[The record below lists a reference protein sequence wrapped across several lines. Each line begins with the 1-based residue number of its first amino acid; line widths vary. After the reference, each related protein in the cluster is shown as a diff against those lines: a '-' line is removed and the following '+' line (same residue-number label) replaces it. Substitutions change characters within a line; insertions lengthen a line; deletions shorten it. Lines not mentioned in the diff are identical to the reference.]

1 MAIISEVVAFV
12 SAHLPIL
19 IAAILAIHLV
29 RNFTTRGVSKIPGP
43 FLAKISDIWRFVDV
57 ARGRAHETHIKLHAQ
72 YGQYVRLGP
81 NLVSVQNLDALKTI
95 YGINKG
101 YRKTEFYA
109 VQQQLANGKP
119 TQTLFTTLDEDFHA
133 KIKRPI
139 SSLYSMST
147 LTEFEPFVD
156 STIDKLLEKL
166 DEFADAG
173 RELDLATWLQYYAF
187 DVIGE
192 LTFGKPLGFLDHGQD
207 VGDVMLSLEK
217 MVDYAGMIGQIPWL
231 DHLFIKNPIKRKF
244 GGGSTGAVAQFARQ
258 CLEERLHRPEGKIE
272 NPSHRDFLTR
282 FLETKKTH
290 PQVVDDRQVFS
301 WTLSNVNAGSDTTAI
316 SLRAVLYYLLKNPW
330 TLTKVMNEIVGARE
344 NGKLSIPVTWKESQE
359 LPYLDAAI
367 KEALRLHPAV
377 GLLLERIVPKAGI
390 QLPDG
395 PFLPEGTVVGINP
408 WVTHRHPAFGDHLE
422 SYVPE
427 RWLQGEHESLRSY
440 EIRKAEMQGATFTF
454 GAGPRTCIGK
464 NISLLEIYKAIP
476 TLLYTYDISLSCP
489 DKEWDTVNAWF
500 VRQKN
505 IQVKLTKSAVASIT
519 SRKRQHKIQ
528 HRDLS
533 TAESSIVYEHVAH
546 VPTMMVDEIVLDS
559 VTQDISPPTAADD
572 HSSLNASL
580 LSGPSSLE
588 RRSHPNNYGVASES
602 IPDGATLT
610 YAINGSPTIQHTP
623 FILDSTLRSDTEDFQ
638 LLFQHFVLQSMPSM
652 APDDIDLDLF
662 LKYTMPLVLA
672 DDLVMRAALALSS
685 AKYMMRDPTSK
696 ALHLSRLCHSQL
708 MEAIRIRIITCKAG
722 LDERPVFLCAAT
734 ILMAVLELTLGSTQ
748 SHHID
753 FATHLILNVLPSSV
767 RQIDRTLY
775 RFLLRACIYIRAET
789 WGCEGPTGLPS
800 DVEKQVA
807 NMFQLAAKL
816 EDLDNEGG
824 IRSQIG
830 LLQTAFVTGLLVVS
844 QLARLSASRGC
855 IEDDVERAI
864 QLAALESQIMSWQ
877 PPPGSE
883 ASDNVRR
890 IWGLWRTGLLVH
902 LYTSPVAQ
910 EVCQTWWR
918 EKSNACMSD
927 FIQRL
932 KDTSQNPRGLSVLS
946 WPLIMAV

>member
-1 MAIISEVVAFV
+1 MAIISEVVAFI

-19 IAAILAIHLV
+19 ITAILAIHLV

-43 FLAKISDIWRFVDV
+43 FLAKISDLWRFVDV

-95 YGINKG
+95 YGVNKG

-156 STIDKLLEKL
+156 STIEKLLEKL

-192 LTFGKPLGFLDHGQD
+192 LTFGKPLGFLDQGQD

-258 CLEERLHRPEGKIE
+258 CLEERLQRPEGKIE

-282 FLETKKTH
+282 FLETKKTY

-316 SLRAVLYYLLKNPW
+316 SLRAVLYYLLKTPW
-330 TLTKVMNEIVGARE
+330 TFTKVMKEIVGARE

-408 WVTHRHPAFGDHLE
+408 WVMHRHPAFGDHLE

-427 RWLQGEHESLRSY
+427 RWLQGEHEPRESY

-476 TLLYTYDISLSCP
+476 TLLYTYDISLSYP

-505 IQVKLTKSAVASIT
+505 IHVKLTKS
-519 SRKRQHKIQ
+519 
-528 HRDLS
+528 
-533 TAESSIVYEHVAH
+533 
-546 VPTMMVDEIVLDS
+546 
-559 VTQDISPPTAADD
+559 
-572 HSSLNASL
+572 
-580 LSGPSSLE
+580 G
-588 RRSHPNNYGVASES
+588 RS
-602 IPDGATLT
+602 
-610 YAINGSPTIQHTP
+610 
-623 FILDSTLRSDTEDFQ
+623 
-638 LLFQHFVLQSMPSM
+638 
-652 APDDIDLDLF
+652 
-662 LKYTMPLVLA
+662 
-672 DDLVMRAALALSS
+672 
-685 AKYMMRDPTSK
+685 
-696 ALHLSRLCHSQL
+696 
-708 MEAIRIRIITCKAG
+708 
-722 LDERPVFLCAAT
+722 
-734 ILMAVLELTLGSTQ
+734 
-748 SHHID
+748 
-753 FATHLILNVLPSSV
+753 
-767 RQIDRTLY
+767 
-775 RFLLRACIYIRAET
+775 
-789 WGCEGPTGLPS
+789 
-800 DVEKQVA
+800 
-807 NMFQLAAKL
+807 
-816 EDLDNEGG
+816 
-824 IRSQIG
+824 
-830 LLQTAFVTGLLVVS
+830 
-844 QLARLSASRGC
+844 
-855 IEDDVERAI
+855 
-864 QLAALESQIMSWQ
+864 
-877 PPPGSE
+877 
-883 ASDNVRR
+883 
-890 IWGLWRTGLLVH
+890 
-902 LYTSPVAQ
+902 
-910 EVCQTWWR
+910 
-918 EKSNACMSD
+918 
-927 FIQRL
+927 
-932 KDTSQNPRGLSVLS
+932 
-946 WPLIMAV
+946 

>member
-1 MAIISEVVAFV
+1 ME
-12 SAHLPIL
+12 
-19 IAAILAIHLV
+19 
-29 RNFTTRGVSKIPGP
+29 
-43 FLAKISDIWRFVDV
+43 
-57 ARGRAHETHIKLHAQ
+57 
-72 YGQYVRLGP
+72 
-81 NLVSVQNLDALKTI
+81 
-95 YGINKG
+95 
-101 YRKTEFYA
+101 TEFYA
-109 VQQQLANGKP
+109 VQQQLASGKP

-133 KIKRPI
+133 KIKIPI

-156 STIDKLLEKL
+156 STIEKLLEKL
-166 DEFADAG
+166 SEFADAG
-173 RELDLATWLQYYAF
+173 QELDLATWLQYYAF

-192 LTFGKPLGFLDHGQD
+192 LTFGKPLGFLEQGQD

-244 GGGSTGAVAQFARQ
+244 GGGSTGAVARFARQ
-258 CLEERLHRPEGKIE
+258 CLEERLHRPEGKVE

-282 FLETKKTH
+282 FLETKNTH
-290 PQVVDDRQVFS
+290 SQVVDDRQVFS

-330 TLTKVMNEIVGARE
+330 TLKKVMKEIMGARE
-344 NGKLSIPVTWKESQE
+344 KGKLSIPVTWKESQE

-395 PFLPEGTVVGINP
+395 PFLPEGTIVGINP
-408 WVTHRHPAFGDHLE
+408 WVMHRHPAFGDHLE

-427 RWLQGEHESLRSY
+427 RWLQGEHEPLKSY

-454 GAGPRTCIGK
+454 GAGPR
-464 NISLLEIYKAIP
+464 
-476 TLLYTYDISLSCP
+476 
-489 DKEWDTVNAWF
+489 
-500 VRQKN
+500 
-505 IQVKLTKSAVASIT
+505 
-519 SRKRQHKIQ
+519 
-528 HRDLS
+528 
-533 TAESSIVYEHVAH
+533 
-546 VPTMMVDEIVLDS
+546 MVDEIVPES
-559 VTQDISPPTAADD
+559 VTQHISSVTAADD
-572 HSSLNASL
+572 HSSLDDLL
-580 LSGPSSLE
+580 LSEPLSLE
-588 RRSHPNNYGVASES
+588 RRLHPTTSVVASES
-602 IPDGATLT
+602 TSDGATLAYT
-610 YAINGSPTIQHTP
+610 INVSPTMQHIP
-623 FILDSTLRSDTEDFQ
+623 IILDSTLRSDTDDFQ

-662 LKYTMPLVLA
+662 LKYTMPLVLG

-696 ALHLSRLCHSQL
+696 ALHLSRLCHSQV
-708 MEAIRIRIITCKAG
+708 MDAIRIRIITCKAG
-722 LDERPVFLCAAT
+722 LDERPVFLCAAA

-767 RQIDRTLY
+767 RQIDRTLH

-830 LLQTAFVTGLLVVS
+830 LLQTAFVTGLLVVPK
-844 QLARLSASRGC
+844 LARLSASRGC

-890 IWGLWRTGLLVH
+890 VWGLWRTGLLRND
-902 LYTSPVAQ
+902 SEQ
-910 EVCQTWWR
+910 G
-918 EKSNACMSD
+918 
-927 FIQRL
+927 
-932 KDTSQNPRGLSVLS
+932 SQ
-946 WPLIMAV
+946 IFEIA